1 MMTWKEILEK
11 EQKQSYYQDLLTFVA
26 QERKEHIVY
35 PPAGQVFTCFELTPY
50 EKVKVVIL
58 GQDPYH
64 QPNQA
69 MGLAF
74 SVQKNQPLPKSLIN
88 IFKELETDL
97 GIKNTN
103 GDLSHWAQQGVFMMN
118 TLMTVRE
125 SQPMSHQGKGWETFT
140 DKILKSLGEREKP
153 IIFVLWGKKAQDK
166 KHFIES
172 HHYIIESSHP
182 SPLSAY
188 RNFWGSKPFS
198 RINEILEK
206 EGLRPIDWST
216 HV

>member
-1 MMTWKEILEK
+1 MMTWKEILER
-11 EQKQSYYQDLLTFVA
+11 EQKRSYYQELVAFVA

-35 PPAGQVFTCFELTPY
+35 PPEGQVFTCFDLTPY

-88 IFKELETDL
+88 IFKELDADL

-125 SQPMSHQGKGWETFT
+125 SQPMSHQGKGWEIFT
-140 DKILKSLGEREKP
+140 DKILESLGKREKP

-188 RNFWGSKPFS
+188 RNFWGSQPFS
-198 RINEILEK
+198 RINKILEK

>member
-35 PPAGQVFTCFELTPY
+35 PPEGQVFTCFELTPY

-166 KHFIES
+166 KLFIES

>member
-1 MMTWKEILEK
+1 MMTWKKILEK
-11 EQKQSYYQDLLTFVA
+11 EQKQLYYQELIAFVR

-35 PPAGQVFTCFELTPY
+35 PPEGQVFTCFNLTPY
-50 EKVKVVIL
+50 ENVKVVIL

-74 SVQKNQPLPKSLIN
+74 SVQKEQPLPKSLIN
-88 IFKELETDL
+88 IFKELESDL

-125 SQPMSHQGKGWETFT
+125 SEPMSHQGKGWEIFT
-140 DKILKSLGEREKP
+140 DKILESLGEREEP

-166 KHFIES
+166 KHFIKS
-172 HHYIIESSHP
+172 HHHIIESSHP

-206 EGLRPIDWST
+206 EGLSPIDWST

>member
-35 PPAGQVFTCFELTPY
+35 PPEGQVFTCFELTPY

>member
-1 MMTWKEILEK
+1 MTTWKKILEK
-11 EQKQSYYQDLLTFVA
+11 EQKQLYYQELIAFVR

-35 PPAGQVFTCFELTPY
+35 PPEGQVFTCFNLTPY
-50 EKVKVVIL
+50 ENVKVVIL

-74 SVQKNQPLPKSLIN
+74 SVQKEQPLPKSLIN
-88 IFKELETDL
+88 IFKELESDL

-125 SQPMSHQGKGWETFT
+125 SEPMSHQGKGWEIFT
-140 DKILKSLGEREKP
+140 DKILESLGEREEP

-166 KHFIES
+166 KHFIKS

-206 EGLRPIDWST
+206 EGLSPIDWST